1 VAFGVPVGLL
11 LDLGGK
17 RCLGRP
23 AHNLPAA
30 RTMLAKTVG
39 TVPAFRETPMMALFG
54 SLVLVMVVQ
63 LAVDAP
69 PT

>member
-1 VAFGVPVGLL
+1 
-11 LDLGGK
+11 
-17 RCLGRP
+17 
-23 AHNLPAA
+23 
-30 RTMLAKTVG
+30 MLAKTVG